1 MTLFYTSGKSP
12 CTMSVLY
19 TRGCAVHQ
27 EDTISTVGDIVST
40 VGEFSTP
47 GDIMST
53 LGDIMINLGK
63 SLGKQLN
70 LYGNPSVLNIPQCT
84 HDIPPHS

>member
-1 MTLFYTSGKSP
+1 MTLFYKSGKSP

-40 VGEFSTP
+40 VGYHEYT
-47 GDIMST
+47 G
-53 LGDIMINLGK
+53 G
-63 SLGKQLN
+63 
-70 LYGNPSVLNIPQCT
+70 Y
-84 HDIPPHS
+84 HDKFGGSHWENS